1 MSQKLWKLSWILF
14 LLAGNVAEGQT
25 PHQAKYAF
33 PDDVSVINVV
43 RDCGAKGDGIADDT
57 VALQRGLD
65 ASCGELAE
73 FRNKSAIL
81 FIPNGTYR
89 VTQTLVVRHS
99 KGPWIYGE
107 SRDGVVIR
115 LDDGVKGLKS
125 VLRTH
130 ANDEG
135 PTSADW
141 FMRNLRSFTIDVG
154 NNPDV
159 DGIRYFA
166 TNTGTLQD
174 VRVIGNGKVGI
185 NAGFLGQSGPNLI
198 DNVIV
203 EGYETGILSQ
213 WIWGETISRATI
225 RNCRK
230 VGVEVSAN
238 VAAIEDLVVENT
250 PIALHNKIP
259 NDWGHWGGSVAL
271 INARINR
278 GAKPSSPE
286 QNSTEQTSAEQ
297 TSAEQSPAIINDSI
311 LYARNLSVE
320 GYETTLRN
328 HQSQSLTD
336 PSVQEFISSPHKKLF
351 DKAKPSSL
359 NLPIEPLPKPDWE
372 YDFSKWLCADDFG
385 INSGDNENDTA
396 GFQAAF
402 DAAAKENKTVVY
414 LRGCGGAEPNWYR
427 VHQPIRIPKTVKM
440 VIALGW
446 GRILGIDNGAFVVDD
461 QSAPVVHV
469 RGIDAFGGPTLR
481 VINRSQNNTLV
492 VESSGVHVVGEGT
505 GKIFVHD
512 CSGQLTL
519 SKAGQR
525 CWTRQLNPEGESDTG
540 LVRNAGG
547 VLWCLGVKHEGRG
560 IRFATSAQGATE
572 ILGLSNYGG
581 YKDEND
587 ARPLFNIDNGSFS
600 VAALREIAFDQHT
613 ALIKVREK
621 QATTSQELDKHNEGG
636 WIGWTLYRSGESQ

>member
-1 MSQKLWKLSWILF
+1 MIQELRKLIWICVLCM
-14 LLAGNVAEGQT
+14 GNVAQGQA
-25 PHQAKYAF
+25 PHQATYAF

-43 RDCGAKGDGIADDT
+43 RDCGAKGDGVTDDT
-57 VALQRGLD
+57 AALQRGLD
-65 ASCGELAE
+65 ASCGELPE

-115 LDDGVKGLKS
+115 LDDGVKEIKS

-141 FMRNLRSFTIDVG
+141 FMRNLRCFTIDVG
-154 NNPDV
+154 NNPEV

-230 VGVEVSAN
+230 VGIEVSAN

-259 NDWGHWGGSVAL
+259 NDWGHWGGTVAL

-278 GAKPSSPE
+278 GAQPG
-286 QNSTEQTSAEQ
+286 NAEQ
-297 TSAEQSPAIINDSI
+297 PNGEPSPAIINDSI
-311 LYARNLSVE
+311 LYARNVSVD
-320 GYETTLRN
+320 GYETTLLN
-328 HQSQSLTD
+328 HQSQSLKD
-336 PSVQEFISSPHKKLF
+336 PSIQEFISSPSKKLF
-351 DKAKPSSL
+351 DNAKSSSL
-359 NLPIEPLPKPDWE
+359 NLPIESLPKPDWE

-427 VHQPIRIPKTVKM
+427 LHKPLRIPKPVKM

-446 GRILGIDNGAFVVDD
+446 GRILGIDNGAFVIDD

-469 RGIDAFGGPTLR
+469 RGIDAFGGPTIR
-481 VINRSQNNTLV
+481 IINRSQNNTLV
-492 VESSGVHVVGEGT
+492 VENSGVHVVGEGT

-525 CWTRQLNPEGESDTG
+525 CWTRQLNPEGESDAG

-547 VLWCLGVKHEGRG
+547 ILWCLGVKHEGRG
-560 IRFATSAQGATE
+560 IRISTSAQGSTE
-572 ILGLSNYGG
+572 ILGLFNYGG

-587 ARPLFNIDNGSFS
+587 ARPLFDIDNGSFS

-621 QATTSQELDKHNEGG
+621 QAETRKELDKQNEGG
-636 WIGWTLYRSGESQ
+636 WIGWTLYRSSDSR

>member
-1 MSQKLWKLSWILF
+1 MIQELRKLIWIFVLCM
-14 LLAGNVAEGQT
+14 GNVAQGQA
-25 PHQAKYAF
+25 PHQATYAF

-43 RDCGAKGDGIADDT
+43 RDCGAKGDGVTDDT
-57 VALQRGLD
+57 AALQRGLD
-65 ASCGELAE
+65 ASCGELPE

-115 LDDGVKGLKS
+115 LDDGVKEIKS

-141 FMRNLRSFTIDVG
+141 FMRNLRCFTIDVG
-154 NNPDV
+154 NNPEV

-230 VGVEVSAN
+230 VGIEVSAN

-259 NDWGHWGGSVAL
+259 NDWGHWGGTVAL

-278 GAKPSSPE
+278 GAQPG
-286 QNSTEQTSAEQ
+286 NAEQ
-297 TSAEQSPAIINDSI
+297 PNGEPSPAIINDSI
-311 LYARNLSVE
+311 LYARNVSVD
-320 GYETTLRN
+320 GYETTLLN
-328 HQSQSLTD
+328 HQSQSLKD
-336 PSVQEFISSPHKKLF
+336 PSIQEFISSPSKKLF
-351 DKAKPSSL
+351 DNAKSSSL
-359 NLPIEPLPKPDWE
+359 NLPIESLPKPDWE

-385 INSGDNENDTA
+385 INSGDNEDDTA

-427 VHQPIRIPKTVKM
+427 LHKPLRIPKPVKM

-446 GRILGIDNGAFVVDD
+446 GRILGIDNGAFVIDD

-469 RGIDAFGGPTLR
+469 RGIDAFGGPTIR
-481 VINRSQNNTLV
+481 IINRSQNNTLV
-492 VESSGVHVVGEGT
+492 VENSGVHVVGEGT

-525 CWTRQLNPEGESDTG
+525 CWTRQLNPEGESDAG

-547 VLWCLGVKHEGRG
+547 ILWCLGVKHEGRG
-560 IRFATSAQGATE
+560 IRISTSAQGSTE
-572 ILGLSNYGG
+572 ILGLFNYGG

-587 ARPLFNIDNGSFS
+587 ARPLFDIDNGSFS

-621 QATTSQELDKHNEGG
+621 QAETRKELDKQNEGG
-636 WIGWTLYRSGESQ
+636 WIGWTLYRSSDSR

>member
-1 MSQKLWKLSWILF
+1 MIQELQKLIWIFVLCM
-14 LLAGNVAEGQT
+14 GNVAQGQA
-25 PHQAKYAF
+25 PHQATYAF

-43 RDCGAKGDGIADDT
+43 RDCGAKGDGVTDDT
-57 VALQRGLD
+57 AALQRGLD
-65 ASCGELAE
+65 ASCGELPE

-115 LDDGVKGLKS
+115 LDDGVKEIKS

-141 FMRNLRSFTIDVG
+141 FMRNLRCFTIDVG
-154 NNPDV
+154 NNPEV

-230 VGVEVSAN
+230 VGIEVSAN

-278 GAKPSSPE
+278 GAQPG
-286 QNSTEQTSAEQ
+286 NVEQTNREP
-297 TSAEQSPAIINDSI
+297 SPAIINDSI
-311 LYARNLSVE
+311 LYARNVSVD
-320 GYETTLRN
+320 GYETTLLN
-328 HQSQSLTD
+328 HQSQSLKD
-336 PSVQEFISSPHKKLF
+336 PSIQEFISSPSKKLF
-351 DKAKPSSL
+351 DNAKSSSL
-359 NLPIEPLPKPDWE
+359 NLPIESLPKPDWE

-427 VHQPIRIPKTVKM
+427 LHKPLRIPKPVKM

-446 GRILGIDNGAFVVDD
+446 GRILGIDNGAFVIDD

-469 RGIDAFGGPTLR
+469 RGIDAFGGPTIR
-481 VINRSQNNTLV
+481 VINRSQSNTLV

-547 VLWCLGVKHEGRG
+547 ILWCLGVKHEGRG
-560 IRFATSAQGATE
+560 IRISTSAQGSTE
-572 ILGLSNYGG
+572 ILGLFNYGG

-587 ARPLFNIDNGSFS
+587 ARPLFDIDNGSFS

-621 QATTSQELDKHNEGG
+621 QAETTKELDKQNEGG
-636 WIGWTLYRSGESQ
+636 WIGWTLYRSNDSR

>member
-1 MSQKLWKLSWILF
+1 MIQKLRKPIW
-14 LLAGNVAEGQT
+14 LLLLCMGNVAQGQA
-25 PHQAKYAF
+25 PHQATYAF

-43 RDCGAKGDGIADDT
+43 RDCGAKGDGVTDDT
-57 VALQRGLD
+57 AALQRGLD
-65 ASCGELAE
+65 ASCGKLPE
-73 FRNKSAIL
+73 FRNKTAVL

-89 VTQTLVVRHS
+89 VTQTLVVAHS
-99 KGPWIYGE
+99 IGPWIYGE

-115 LDDGVKGLKS
+115 LDDGVKEIKS

-141 FMRNLRSFTIDVG
+141 FMRNLRCFTIDVG
-154 NNPDV
+154 NNPEV

-230 VGVEVSAN
+230 VGIEVSAN

-259 NDWGHWGGSVAL
+259 NDWGHWGGTVAL

-278 GAKPSSPE
+278 GAQPG
-286 QNSTEQTSAEQ
+286 NAEQ
-297 TSAEQSPAIINDSI
+297 PNGEPSPAIINDSI
-311 LYARNLSVE
+311 LYARNVSVD
-320 GYETTLRN
+320 GYATTLLN
-328 HQSQSLTD
+328 HQSQSLKD
-336 PSVQEFISSPHKKLF
+336 PSIQEFISSPSKKLF
-351 DKAKPSSL
+351 DNAKSSSL
-359 NLPIEPLPKPDWE
+359 NLPIESLPKPDWE

-427 VHQPIRIPKTVKM
+427 LHKPLRIPKPVKM

-446 GRILGIDNGAFVVDD
+446 GRILGIDNGAFVIDD

-469 RGIDAFGGPTLR
+469 RGIDAFGGPTIR
-481 VINRSQNNTLV
+481 MINRSQNNTLV

-505 GKIFVHD
+505 GKIFIHD

-547 VLWCLGVKHEGRG
+547 ILWCLGVKHEGRG
-560 IRFATSAQGATE
+560 IRISTSAQGSTE
-572 ILGLSNYGG
+572 ILGLFNYGG

-587 ARPLFNIDNGSFS
+587 ARPLFDIDNGSFS

-621 QATTSQELDKHNEGG
+621 QAETRKELDKQNEGG
-636 WIGWTLYRSGESQ
+636 WIGWTLYRSSDSR